1 MIQTLPITKAREDL
15 TSLVENAKLRL
26 DEYIIT
32 VNGTPAAVLMSAAEY
47 DSLKETNEILDNPQ
61 LMKSI
66 KEGEKDIR
74 MNRVHNWE
82 EVKKELKIDVHNKT
96 YRKGQKRVKKHLSTA

>member
-15 TSLVENAKLRL
+15 TTLVDNARLRL

-32 VNGTPAAVLMSAAEY
+32 VNGYPAAVLMSVAEY

-61 LMKSI
+61 LMAAI
-66 KEGEKDIR
+66 KEGEEDIR
-74 MNRVHNWE
+74 MNRVHDWK
-82 EVKKELKIDVHNKT
+82 EVKEELKIDVQRKT
-96 YRKGQKRVKKHLSTA
+96 YRTGQKRVKKHL

>member
-15 TSLVENAKLRL
+15 TSLVENVKLRL

-32 VNGTPAAVLMSAAEY
+32 VNGYPAAVLMSTAEY

-61 LMKSI
+61 LMKAI
-66 KEGEKDIR
+66 KEGEEDVRLNR
-74 MNRVHNWE
+74 MHDWE
-82 EVKKELKIDVHNKT
+82 EVKKELKIDVQNKT
-96 YRKGQKRVKKHLSTA
+96 YRTGQKRTQKHR